1 MHSDERGMTLIEIL
15 IAVAVMSVIS
25 VSIMGVFTA
34 AAERSAEQNRRLI
47 AASLA
52 RQKIAE
58 LRLVSRLND
67 MAPPAAN
74 FDVLLNGLS
83 GAAELVH
90 SADDPLPS
98 PHGSLLDPVTING
111 TEYRFTAVFS
121 RTAPPDW
128 SALMAA
134 LGGGDALLRVQLTVS
149 WSGGDATGS
158 AARTVTMEAYV
169 TDAG

>member
-1 MHSDERGMTLIEIL
+1 
-15 IAVAVMSVIS
+15 
-25 VSIMGVFTA
+25 
-34 AAERSAEQNRRLI
+34 
-47 AASLA
+47 
-52 RQKIAE
+52 
-58 LRLVSRLND
+58 
-67 MAPPAAN
+67 
-74 FDVLLNGLS
+74 
-83 GAAELVH
+83 
-90 SADDPLPS
+90 
-98 PHGSLLDPVTING
+98 LLDPVTING

-134 LGGGDALLRVQLTVS
+134 LGGGDALLRVQITVS